1 MSPPGALLA
10 LAVLLGAGAD
20 QETPLQA
27 AVRLCGEGS
36 PAAALEAARA
46 SESPLERAQAEL
58 YVLHRAGALDEALDA
73 GLRALEVAPSDPWTL
88 EETAYVALSLGEG
101 ALASRLLGRLAPQL
115 DRAGAERT
123 AWMGEEA
130 ERLAARR
137 GEEQRALRLGRSV
150 AAAGATLALAVALLA
165 SRTPRTPRA

>member
-1 MSPPGALLA
+1 VNPSGVLLA
-10 LAVLLGAGAD
+10 LSVLLGPGPD

-27 AVRLCGEGS
+27 AVRLSGEGS
-36 PAAALEAARA
+36 PAAALEAARR

-73 GLRALEVAPSDPWTL
+73 GLRALEVAPSDAWTL

-101 ALASRLLGRLAPQL
+101 ALASRLLERLAPQL
-115 DRAGAERT
+115 DPAGVGRT

-130 ERLAARR
+130 GRLAARLE
-137 GEEQRALRLGRSV
+137 EEQRALRLGRSV
-150 AAAGATLALAVALLA
+150 AAAGAALALVVALLA
-165 SRTPRTPRA
+165 SRTPGTPGA